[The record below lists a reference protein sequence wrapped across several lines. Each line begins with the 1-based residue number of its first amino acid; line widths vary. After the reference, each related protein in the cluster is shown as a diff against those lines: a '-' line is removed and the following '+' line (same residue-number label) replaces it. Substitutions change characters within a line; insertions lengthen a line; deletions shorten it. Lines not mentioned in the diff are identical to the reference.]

1 MQTAKDM
8 ENGKAK
14 QKTALCWHNTCLL
27 TEGKDADTGEQT
39 TSILASAGSI
49 PSLAELTDSPEDIST
64 YSP

>member
-1 MQTAKDM
+1 M
-8 ENGKAK
+8 EKKNRN
-14 QKTALCWHNTCLL
+14 LCWHNTCSL

-49 PSLAELTDSPEDIST
+49 PSLAELTESPEDIST